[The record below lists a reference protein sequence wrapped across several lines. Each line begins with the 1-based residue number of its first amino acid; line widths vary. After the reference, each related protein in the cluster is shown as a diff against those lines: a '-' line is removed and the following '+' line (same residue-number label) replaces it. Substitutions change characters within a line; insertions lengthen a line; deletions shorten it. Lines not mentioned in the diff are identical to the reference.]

1 MKGSKTLALCLIKSL
16 SGDLLYELK
25 GGTKEENRIPGIQR
39 EGSPEVNI
47 RH

>member
-25 GGTKEENRIPGIQR
+25 GGTKEENRIPGIKR